1 MARAL
6 SFESIALAS
15 ARRPWRVVGAWMVGL
30 AVAMAL
36 IATLLADGLTT
47 EFTFTNSPDSK
58 RADEL
63 LETRLRGPR
72 MAREIVIVRS
82 DTLTVQ
88 DEGFH
93 VRVESLYAELA
104 ELGPEVVAGGT
115 HYYQALDSSLA
126 SADGHTTLIP
136 IVMADDF
143 DAATDN
149 IHQVFEITRRA
160 SVDDAFRV
168 VVAGEAS
175 IAAEMNEV
183 AADDLT
189 RAEFT
194 GVPVAF
200 AILIVVFGTLVAAL
214 LPMTLTVFT
223 IVFALGVTALIG
235 QTFQLSFFVTN
246 MITMIGLAVGID
258 YSLFIVS
265 RFREE
270 RARGL
275 EKLDAIGRAGSTA
288 TRAVFFSGVTVVVAL
303 FGMLIIPTVIF
314 QSLGLGAILAVV
326 AAVAASLTLSPA
338 ILSLVGDRVNRL
350 RVPLIGRRGGTRTA
364 EANGGFWDWVTRS
377 VMRRPVVSLVIA
389 AGILGAAAI
398 PVADMKTGFNDVSSF
413 PDGFETKEAFL
424 LLEKEFSFGL
434 VSPLEIVIDGDIGSS
449 AVRDG
454 IDRLR
459 EAVLRD
465 EAFVGEPT
473 LEANAAGDLALL
485 SAPLAGQSSGDV
497 AVGAVKRLRG
507 EHIPTAF
514 AGVPATV
521 LVTGAPA
528 FNQDFFE
535 LTDRFTPIV
544 FAVVL
549 GLSFVLLTIVFRSI
563 VVPIKAILM
572 NLLSVGAAYGL
583 MVLVFQ
589 KGVGAGLLGYQQSGA
604 IDAWIPLFLFTVL
617 FGLSMDYHV
626 FLLSRIRERYDQ
638 TGDNSEAV
646 AYGLRSTAGL
656 ITGAALIMVAV
667 FGAFSSGNLVMFQ
680 QVGFGLA
687 VAILLDATIIRS
699 VLVPATMRLLGNA
712 NWYMPPVLRW
722 LPDLRV
728 EREAS
733 APAEASGE

>member
-6 SFESIALAS
+6 SFESIARAS
-15 ARRPWRVVGAWMVGL
+15 ARRPWRVVGAWVVGL
-30 AVAMAL
+30 AVAVAL
-36 IATLLADGLTT
+36 ISTLLAEGLTT
-47 EFTFTNSPDSK
+47 EFAFTGNPDSK

-72 MAREIVIVRS
+72 KAREIVIVRS
-82 DTLTVQ
+82 DALTVRDREFQ
-88 DEGFH
+88 E
-93 VRVESLYAELA
+93 RVESLYGELVG
-104 ELGPEVVAGGT
+104 LGPEVVAGGT
-115 HYYQALDSSLA
+115 HYYQELDPSLA
-126 SADGHTTLIP
+126 SADGHTTLLP
-136 IVMADDF
+136 IVMARSYDD
-143 DAATDN
+143 ATDN
-149 IHQVFEITRRA
+149 IHRVLDITRRA
-160 SVDDAFRV
+160 SDEGAFRV
-168 VVAGEAS
+168 LVAGEAS
-175 IAAEMNEV
+175 IAAETNEV
-183 AADDLT
+183 AEDDLA
-189 RAEFT
+189 RAEFA
-194 GVPVAF
+194 GGLVAF

-214 LPMTLTVFT
+214 LPMALTVFT
-223 IVFALGVTALIG
+223 IAFALGVTALIG
-235 QTFQLSFFVTN
+235 QAFQLSFFVQN

-314 QSLGLGAILAVV
+314 QSLGLGAILAVI
-326 AAVAASLTLSPA
+326 AAVAASLTLLPA
-338 ILSLVGDRVNRL
+338 ILSLVGDGVNRL
-350 RVPLIGRRGGTRTA
+350 RVPLIGRRSGAPGA
-364 EANGGFWDWVTRS
+364 QGNGGFWDWASRG
-377 VMRRPVVSLVIA
+377 VMRRPVISLVIA
-389 AGILGAAAI
+389 TGILVAAAI
-398 PVADMKTGFNDVSSF
+398 PFADMETGFNDVSSF

-424 LLEKEFSFGL
+424 LLEREFSFGL
-434 VSPLEIVIDGDIGSS
+434 VSPLEIVIDGDISS
-449 AVRDG
+449 PAVREG

-459 EAVLRD
+459 EAVRTD
-465 EAFVGEPT
+465 GAFLGEPT
-473 LEANAAGDLALL
+473 LQANAAGDLGVL
-485 SAPLAGQSSGDV
+485 SVPVAGQSSGDV

-507 EHIPTAF
+507 EYIPAAF
-514 AGVPATV
+514 AGAPATV

-544 FAVVL
+544 FVVVL
-549 GLSFVLLTIVFRSI
+549 GLSFALLTVVFRSI

-589 KGVGAGLLGYQQSGA
+589 KGVGADLLGYQQSGT

-638 TGDNSEAV
+638 TGDNAGAV

-656 ITGAALIMVAV
+656 ITGAAMIMVAV

-687 VAILLDATIIRS
+687 VAIFLDATIIRS
-699 VLVPATMRLLGNA
+699 VLVPATMRLLGNV
-712 NWYMPPVLRW
+712 NWYLPPALRW
-722 LPDLRV
+722 LPDVRV
-728 EREAS
+728 EREAP
-733 APAEASGE
+733 APAEATGE

>member
-1 MARAL
+1 M
-6 SFESIALAS
+6 
-15 ARRPWRVVGAWMVGL
+15 
-30 AVAMAL
+30 
-36 IATLLADGLTT
+36 
-47 EFTFTNSPDSK
+47 
-58 RADEL
+58 
-63 LETRLRGPR
+63 
-72 MAREIVIVRS
+72 
-82 DTLTVQ
+82 
-88 DEGFH
+88 
-93 VRVESLYAELA
+93 
-104 ELGPEVVAGGT
+104 
-115 HYYQALDSSLA
+115 
-126 SADGHTTLIP
+126 
-136 IVMADDF
+136 
-143 DAATDN
+143 
-149 IHQVFEITRRA
+149 
-160 SVDDAFRV
+160 
-168 VVAGEAS
+168 
-175 IAAEMNEV
+175 
-183 AADDLT
+183 
-189 RAEFT
+189 
-194 GVPVAF
+194 
-200 AILIVVFGTLVAAL
+200 VFGTLVAAL

-485 SAPLAGQSSGDV
+485 SAPLTGPSSGDV